1 MNIPSA
7 SHKKTNDK
15 VFSLVDSL
23 ISKKS
28 KILDLG
34 AGRGHLSRRIHDLL
48 IKHRFGPKNLLA
60 TDFDKK
66 LFQANE
72 VNFKQADFNKK
83 LPFSNSSFDIIYS
96 IEVIEHLR
104 CPYDFIEECY
114 RILKPNGIL
123 IISTPNTLSLN
134 SRLKFFITGF
144 FEFYKPPSIKPE
156 NAGRLCGHIM
166 PLHLAYF
173 DYGLRKSGFGPMK
186 LFCDKV
192 QSRSKLL
199 YCFLFPF
206 LKFSH
211 WRQMNSL
218 KNYDGDL
225 YNETKHAL
233 INMNSYVALTSRS
246 LLFVAKKHKANEKKF
261 KGY

>member
-1 MNIPSA
+1 VSISSA

-15 VFSLVDSL
+15 VFELVSSF

-34 AGRGHLSRRIHDLL
+34 AGRGHLSRRIHDYL
-48 IKHRFGPKNLLA
+48 IKNKFNSKSLIA
-60 TDFDKK
+60 TDFEKK
-66 LFQANE
+66 IFQANE
-72 VNFKQADFNKK
+72 VAFKQADFNKE
-83 LPFSNSSFDIIYS
+83 LPFPNASFDIVYS
-96 IEVIEHLR
+96 VEVIEHLR
-104 CPYDFIEECY
+104 CPYDFLDECY
-114 RILKPNGIL
+114 RILKPNGML

-134 SRLKFFITGF
+134 SRLKFFVTGF
-144 FEFYKPPSIKPE
+144 SEFYKPPSIKPE

-166 PLHLAYF
+166 PLHLAYY

-199 YCFLFPF
+199 YYFLFPL

-211 WRQMNSL
+211 WKQMNSL
-218 KNYDGDL
+218 ESYDLDL
-225 YNETKHAL
+225 YNETKHTL
-233 INMNSYVALTSRS
+233 VNMTSYTALTSRS
-246 LLFVAKKHKANEKKF
+246 LLFVAKKH
-261 KGY
+261 

>member
-1 MNIPSA
+1 MSISSA

-15 VFSLVDSL
+15 VFELVSSF

-34 AGRGHLSRRIHDLL
+34 AGRGHLSRRVHDLL
-48 IKHRFGPKNLLA
+48 IKNRFSPKNLLA
-60 TDFDKK
+60 TDFEKK
-66 LFQANE
+66 IFQANE
-72 VNFKQADFNKK
+72 VAFKQADFNKE
-83 LPFSNSSFDIIYS
+83 LPFPNASFDIVYS
-96 IEVIEHLR
+96 VEVIEHLR
-104 CPYDFIEECY
+104 CPYDFLDECY
-114 RILKPNGIL
+114 RILKPNGML

-134 SRLKFFITGF
+134 SRLKFFVTGF
-144 FEFYKPPSIKPE
+144 SEFYKPPSIKPE

-166 PLHLAYF
+166 PLHLAYY

-199 YCFLFPF
+199 YYFLFPF

-211 WRQMNSL
+211 WKQMNSL
-218 KNYDGDL
+218 ESYDLDL
-225 YNETKHAL
+225 YNETKHTL
-233 INMNSYVALTSRS
+233 VNMTSYTALTSRS
-246 LLFVAKKHKANEKKF
+246 LLFVAKKH
-261 KGY
+261 

>member
-1 MNIPSA
+1 MSISSA

-15 VFSLVDSL
+15 VFELVSSF

-34 AGRGHLSRRIHDLL
+34 AGRGHLSRRVHDLL
-48 IKHRFGPKNLLA
+48 IKNRFSPKNLLA
-60 TDFDKK
+60 TDFEKK
-66 LFQANE
+66 IFQANE
-72 VNFKQADFNKK
+72 VAFKQADFNKE
-83 LPFSNSSFDIIYS
+83 LPFPNASFDIVYS
-96 IEVIEHLR
+96 VEVIEHLR
-104 CPYDFIEECY
+104 CPYDFLDECY
-114 RILKPNGIL
+114 RILKPNGML

-134 SRLKFFITGF
+134 SRLKFFVTGF
-144 FEFYKPPSIKPE
+144 SEFYKPPSIKPE

-166 PLHLAYF
+166 PLHLAYY

-199 YCFLFPF
+199 YFFLFPL

-211 WRQMNSL
+211 WKQMNSL
-218 KNYDGDL
+218 ESYDLDL
-225 YNETKHAL
+225 YYETKHTL
-233 INMNSYVALTSRS
+233 VNMTSYTALTSRS
-246 LLFVAKKHKANEKKF
+246 LLFVAKKH
-261 KGY
+261 

>member
-1 MNIPSA
+1 MSISSA

-15 VFSLVDSL
+15 VFELVSSF

-34 AGRGHLSRRIHDLL
+34 AGRGHLSRRVHDLL
-48 IKHRFGPKNLLA
+48 IKNRFSPKNLLA
-60 TDFDKK
+60 TDFEKK
-66 LFQANE
+66 IFQANE
-72 VNFKQADFNKK
+72 VAFKQADFNKE
-83 LPFSNSSFDIIYS
+83 LPFPNASFDIVYS
-96 IEVIEHLR
+96 VEVIEHLR
-104 CPYDFIEECY
+104 CPYDFLDECY
-114 RILKPNGIL
+114 RILKPNGML

-134 SRLKFFITGF
+134 SRLKFFVTGF
-144 FEFYKPPSIKPE
+144 SEFYKPPSIKPE

-166 PLHLAYF
+166 PLHLAYY

-199 YCFLFPF
+199 YYFLFPF

-218 KNYDGDL
+218 ESYDLDL
-225 YNETKHAL
+225 YNETKHTL
-233 INMNSYVALTSRS
+233 VNMTSYTALTSRS
-246 LLFVAKKHKANEKKF
+246 LLFIAKKT
-261 KGY
+261 